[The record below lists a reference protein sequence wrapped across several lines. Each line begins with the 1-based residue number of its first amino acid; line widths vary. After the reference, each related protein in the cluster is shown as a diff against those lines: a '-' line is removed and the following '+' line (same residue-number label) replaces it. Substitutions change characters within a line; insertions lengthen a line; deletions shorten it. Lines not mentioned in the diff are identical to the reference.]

1 MLSSAK
7 YAKSLFIGF
16 GTVWI
21 FITFLLLSFSGCQ
34 KKQRPAAADNQT
46 PGIRANL
53 VFFYY
58 QDLARAQRF
67 YERTLGF
74 KRVLDYGFATIHKIS
89 HTSYIGLVDEKEGM
103 HDTSEPKTVTLAVVS
118 DEVDGWYDYLKSQGV
133 EMRGSVRDATRH
145 PTRGFVTHDPEGYF
159 LEFETFLDDP
169 QNAKLLEHLKDA
181 ESLYPDEGQETSRPG
196 SLGVKANILWLYYND
211 LAEAQRFYENIMG
224 QKLLVDQG
232 FAKVYTS
239 SPTGFIG
246 LVDQAQGLHRF
257 TDEKAVNVSFI
268 TPDVDGWYD
277 YLTKK
282 GLSMREPLEDAEE
295 GLVRAFVTYD
305 IAGYFL
311 EFDWFYEHEKNRK
324 ILQHLG
330 K

>member
-1 MLSSAK
+1 MLSNAK
-7 YAKSLFIGF
+7 YAKSLFLGF
-16 GTVWI
+16 GSVRI
-21 FITFLLLSFSGCQ
+21 LILFLLLLSFGCRQ
-34 KKQRPAAADNQT
+34 KERSADADNQRL
-46 PGIRANL
+46 GIQANL

-67 YERTLGF
+67 YEGTLGF
-74 KRVLDYGFATIHKIS
+74 ERVLDYGFATIHKIS
-89 HTSYIGLVDEKEGM
+89 RTSYIGLVDEKEGM
-103 HDTSEPKTVTLAVVS
+103 HNTSEPKTVTLAVVS

-133 EMRGSVRDATRH
+133 EMRGPVSDATRH
-145 PTRGFVTHDPEGYF
+145 PTRGFVAYDPEGYF
-159 LEFETFLDDP
+159 LEFETFLDHP
-169 QNAKLLEHLKDA
+169 QNAVLREYLKDA
-181 ESLYPDEGQETSRPG
+181 ESLYPSEGQETSRPG

-211 LAEAQRFYENIMG
+211 LAKAQRFYEDIMG

-257 TDEKAVNVSFI
+257 TDEKAVNVSFV
-268 TPDVDGWYD
+268 TAEVDGWYD

-282 GLSMREPLEDAEE
+282 GLVMRESLEDAEE
-295 GLVRAFVTYD
+295 GLVRAFVTVD
-305 IAGYFL
+305 VAGYFL

-324 ILQHLG
+324 IIDHLN